1 MEIRQTD
8 ISRSGIVLQSEQLK
22 NTSLCESGDRSLTL
36 PVGPGTLNK
45 AVLLHDAFARSRL

>member
-8 ISRSGIVLQSEQLK
+8 ISRSRIVLQSEQLK
-22 NTSLCESGDRSLTL
+22 NTSLCKSGDRSLTL

-45 AVLLHDAFARSRL
+45 AVLLYDVFARSRL